1 MLKQI
6 PDTLKTTVHGTIP
19 PRRFWGYYTGPEI
32 AEIGETDPNATA
44 VLSVGAVE
52 QHGPHLPVITD
63 SMHGP
68 EILGAALARLPDD
81 AMVLGL
87 PPTVYGKSVEHQ
99 EWPGTITYSGDTL
112 RAVMMDIAT
121 SVARSGFSK
130 LVLAGSHGGNNGI
143 IDDYFRD
150 LQMATGLR
158 VFKIH
163 IGSIANVPG
172 LTSPEEAAVS
182 MHAGDSETSLIRHLA
197 PELVNMDRAE
207 GHLYDPHPAVGY
219 SFKGNDAIESWVSA
233 NLSASGAIG
242 NPHTS
247 DPEKGRIAFEAKV
260 ARLADLLEQ
269 IYRLPKRDIHV
280 APTASPTA
288 TPA

>member
-6 PDTLKTTVHGTIP
+6 PDTLTVKVHGSIP
-19 PRRFWGYYTGPEI
+19 PSRFWGYYSGPEI
-32 AEIGETDPNATA
+32 ARLGKSDPNATA

-63 SMHGP
+63 SLNGP
-68 EILGAALARLPDD
+68 EILGAALARLPEDVI
-81 AMVLGL
+81 VLGL
-87 PPTVYGKSVEHQ
+87 PPTVYGKSVEHA

-112 RAVMMDIAT
+112 RAVMMDIAK

-150 LQMATGLR
+150 LQIATGLR

-163 IGSIANVPG
+163 IGSIGNVPG

-182 MHAGDSETSLIRHLA
+182 MHAGDSETSMVRYLA
-197 PELVNMDRAE
+197 PELVDMSVAE
-207 GHLYDPHPAVGY
+207 GHLYDPHPSVGY

-242 NPHTS
+242 NPHPS
-247 DPEKGRIAFEAKV
+247 DPEKGRVAFEAKV
-260 ARLADLLEQ
+260 TRLTALLEE
-269 IYRLPKRDIHV
+269 IYRLPTREIRV
-280 APTASPTA
+280 APKTNAVTA
-288 TPA
+288 

>member
-6 PDTLKTTVHGTIP
+6 PDTLTVKVHGAIP
-19 PRRFWGYYTGPEI
+19 PNRFWGYYTGPEI
-32 AEIGETDPNATA
+32 AQIGKSDPNATA

-68 EILGAALARLPDD
+68 EILGAALARLPNDV
-81 AMVLGL
+81 MVLGL

-99 EWPGTITYSGDTL
+99 EWPGTLTFSGDTL
-112 RAVMMDIAT
+112 RAVMMDIAK

-143 IDDYFRD
+143 IDVYFRD
-150 LQMATGLR
+150 LQLATGLR
-158 VFKIH
+158 VFKVH

-172 LTSPEEAAVS
+172 LTTPEEAAVA
-182 MHAGDSETSLIRHLA
+182 MHAGDSETSLIRYLA
-197 PELVNMDRAE
+197 PELVDMSVAE
-207 GHLYDPHPAVGY
+207 GHLYEPQPDVGY

-233 NLSASGAIG
+233 NLSESGAIG

-247 DPEKGRIAFEAKV
+247 DPDKGRIAFEAKV
-260 ARLADLLEQ
+260 ERLAALLEG
-269 IYRLPKRDIHV
+269 IYRLSRREIHPAPKAAA
-280 APTASPTA
+280 APA
-288 TPA
+288 

>member
-6 PDTLKTTVHGTIP
+6 PDSLTVKVHGSIP
-19 PRRFWGYYTGPEI
+19 PSRFWGYYTGPEI
-32 AEIGETDPNATA
+32 DQIAKSDPNATA

-63 SMHGP
+63 SLHGP
-68 EILGAALARLPDD
+68 EIIGAALARLPED
-81 AMVLGL
+81 AIVLGL
-87 PPTVYGKSVEHQ
+87 PPTMYGKSIEHA

-112 RAVMMDIAT
+112 RAVMMDIAK

-130 LVLAGSHGGNNGI
+130 LVLCGSHGGNNGI

-150 LQMATGLR
+150 LQIATGLR

-163 IGSIANVPG
+163 VGSIGNVPG

-182 MHAGDSETSLIRHLA
+182 MHAGDSETSMVRYLA
-197 PELVNMDRAE
+197 PELVDMSVAE
-207 GHLYDPHPAVGY
+207 GHLYEPNSIVGY
-219 SFKGNDAIESWVSA
+219 SFKGNDAIEAWVSA
-233 NLSASGAIG
+233 DLSASGAIG
-242 NPHTS
+242 NPHPS

-260 ARLADLLEQ
+260 ARLAELFEA
-269 IYRLPKRDIHV
+269 IYRLPKREYFE
-280 APTASPTA
+280 APVTNGVTA
-288 TPA
+288 